1 MFLLLP
7 LVGGVLAGWL
17 APRRTAIALQVA
29 FAVIAA
35 TVVTLS
41 APEHGSDYSVV
52 VWVVPIT
59 VVVSVVGLGV
69 GLFLRRRRLPA

>member
-41 APEHGSDYSVV
+41 APKHGADYGIV

-59 VVVSVVGLGV
+59 VVVSVIGLCL
-69 GLFLRRRRLPA
+69 GLLARRRRLPA

>member
-17 APRRTAIALQVA
+17 ASKRTAITLQVV
-29 FAVIAA
+29 FAVVAA
-35 TVVTLS
+35 SVVTAS
-41 APEHGSDYSVV
+41 APLHGADYGIV

-59 VVVSVVGLGV
+59 IVVSVIGLGL
-69 GLFLRRRRLPA
+69 GFLVRRRRPVA

>member
-7 LVGGVLAGWL
+7 LVGGALAGLL
-17 APRRTAIALQVA
+17 ATRRTAILLQVA

-35 TVVTLS
+35 TLVTLS
-41 APEHGSDYSVV
+41 APLHGSDYGIV

-59 VVVSVVGLGV
+59 IVVSVVGLSI
-69 GLFLRRRRLPA
+69 GLRLRRRRMPA

>member
-41 APEHGSDYSVV
+41 APKHGADYGIV

-59 VVVSVVGLGV
+59 VVVSVIGLCL
-69 GLFLRRRRLPA
+69 GLLVRRRRLPA

>member
-7 LVGGVLAGWL
+7 LVGGMLAGWL
-17 APRRTAIALQVA
+17 APRRTAIAIQVA

-41 APEHGSDYSVV
+41 APWHGSDYGIV

-59 VVVSVVGLGV
+59 VVVSAIGLGV
-69 GLFLRRRRLPA
+69 GLLLRRRRFPA

>member
-17 APRRTAIALQVA
+17 ASKRTAIALQVA
-29 FAVIAA
+29 FAIIAA
-35 TVVTLS
+35 TLVTAS
-41 APEHGSDYSVV
+41 APMHGSDYGVV

-59 VVVSVVGLGV
+59 VAMSVAGLGL
-69 GLFLRRRRLPA
+69 GFLLRGRRVSA

>member
-7 LVGGVLAGWL
+7 LVGGILAGWL
-17 APRRTAIALQVA
+17 APRRTAIALQIG

-41 APEHGSDYSVV
+41 APKHGTDYGVV

-59 VVVSVVGLGV
+59 IVVSVIGLGV
-69 GLFLRRRRLPA
+69 GLLVRRRRVPA

>member
-7 LVGGVLAGWL
+7 LIGGALAGLL
-17 APRRTAIALQVA
+17 ATRRTAIAIQAA

-41 APEHGSDYSVV
+41 APQHGSDYGIV
-52 VWVVPIT
+52 VWVVVLPRIRK
-59 VVVSVVGLGV
+59 
-69 GLFLRRRRLPA
+69 RRRGAAVTL

>member
-7 LVGGVLAGWL
+7 LIGGALAGLL
-17 APRRTAIALQVA
+17 APRRTAIAIQAA

-41 APEHGSDYSVV
+41 APQHGSDYGIV

-59 VVVSVVGLGV
+59 IAVSVIGLGA
-69 GLFLRRRRLPA
+69 GLLLRRRRVPA

>member
-1 MFLLLP
+1 MFLFLP

-35 TVVTLS
+35 TVMTLS
-41 APEHGSDYSVV
+41 APKHGASYGVV

-59 VVVSVVGLGV
+59 LVVSVIGLGV
-69 GLFLRRRRLPA
+69 GLLVRRRRLPA

>member
-7 LVGGVLAGWL
+7 LVGGALAGWL
-17 APRRTAIALQVA
+17 APRRKAISLQVA

-41 APEHGSDYSVV
+41 APMHGADYGIV

-59 VVVSVVGLGV
+59 IVVSFAGLSL
-69 GLFLRRRRLPA
+69 GLLLRRRRMPA

>member
-7 LVGGVLAGWL
+7 LVGGMLAGWL
-17 APRRTAIALQVA
+17 APRRTAIALQIV

-35 TVVTLS
+35 TVVTAS
-41 APEHGSDYSVV
+41 APQHGADYGIV

-59 VVVSVVGLGV
+59 IVVSVIGLGI
-69 GLFLRRRRLPA
+69 GMMLRRRRVPA